1 MSSDLSPGP
10 PPDLPA
16 GATRPR
22 RPRPGGTRPEGAP
35 AEAGRPASRGS
46 SRAVSSVA
54 PWPWL
59 DRGGRVSPF
68 KTAVFLAT
76 LLPGLI
82 AGLRWST
89 GTLGA
94 EPYLVGTALSVAVA
108 QRLAR
113 RLCERCRTPIP
124 YDPALLDRLEFP
136 HDRSRPPS
144 LYRANGCS
152 VCAGTGYRGRLALH
166 EVMVVTEE
174 IEQMVVRRKIK
185 RSE

>member
-1 MSSDLSPGP
+1 MFSTLHTNDAPSAL
-10 PPDLPA
+10 
-16 GATRPR
+16 TR
-22 RPRPGGTRPEGAP
+22 
-35 AEAGRPASRGS
+35 
-46 SRAVSSVA
+46 
-54 PWPWL
+54 
-59 DRGGRVSPF
+59 
-68 KTAVFLAT
+68 
-76 LLPGLI
+76 LI
-82 AGLRWST
+82 EI
-89 GTLGA
+89 GA

-174 IEQMVVRRKIK
+174 IEQMVVRSATGGELRGLAIAQGMVPLRLDGFQKVAAGLTTIEEVL
-185 RSE
+185 RVSL